1 MKKAVSNLK
10 VENPG
15 KAAKTLKKMGAS
27 PGDCDDSSSFTLLNH
42 LEEGLSVKEQ
52 LARFSDYFIAVSQEF
67 PPLQLDQLSV
77 EARRKLSEIR

>member
-1 MKKAVSNLK
+1 MK

-27 PGDCDDSSSFTLLNH
+27 PGDCDDNSSFTLINH

-52 LARFSDYFIAVSQEF
+52 LARFSDYFIATAGPAVGRSKKKAVRNMTGRNTAN
-67 PPLQLDQLSV
+67 PRLPN
-77 EARRKLSEIR
+77 I